1 MPPRTQVIDKTQ
13 TVPYCHG
20 VLQDTLQLVDQAYV
34 TVQSALMRVADS
46 AEKSQWRVGGLDELK
61 KLYDAGQL
69 DDLDKE
75 FSCEVSP
82 SVTSLSSDHSGDMSD
97 SALSNISGEDHKW
110 ENEVHMVDD
119 SEDQADSNLGTEE
132 SGGEESESDGID

>member
-1 MPPRTQVIDKTQ
+1 MQPHRHVIDKTQ

-34 TVQSALMRVADS
+34 SVQSALMRVADS
-46 AEKSQWRVGGLDELK
+46 AEQLQWRVGGLDELK

-69 DDLDKE
+69 NGLDKE
-75 FSCEVSP
+75 FACEVSP
-82 SVTSLSSDHSGDMSD
+82 SATTLSSDHSGDMSD

-119 SEDQADSNLGTEE
+119 SENQDDSDLSTEE
-132 SGGEESESDGID
+132 SGREESENGSY